1 MSYREKYLSAQI
13 SAAVVSGRLNVSN
26 SMTGNLAFSGRAADI
41 PIHYGTTDQWNS
53 QPDLV
58 GKKGHIYVYSD
69 FGETEIDGETVSV
82 PNIKIGDGNA
92 FLIDN
97 PFITASVDDIIN
109 THISDTNIHITADE
123 RDFWNEK
130 VRCYINPDN
139 PENVI
144 FTTD

>member
-1 MSYREKYLSAQI
+1 MGYREKFLSAQI
-13 SAAVVSGRLNVSN
+13 SAAVASGRLNVSN
-26 SMTGNLAFSGRAADI
+26 SMMGNLAFSGRVAGT

-53 QPDLV
+53 QPDLI

-69 FGETEIDGETVSV
+69 FGKTEIDGETVSV

-109 THISDTNIHITADE
+109 THISDTDIHITADE

-130 VRCYINPDN
+130 VRCYIDADN

>member
-1 MSYREKYLSAQI
+1 MTYREKFLAAQI
-13 SAAVVSGRLNVSN
+13 SAAAVSGRLNVSN
-26 SMTGNLAFSGRAADI
+26 RMSGNLSFSGRAADV
-41 PIHYGTTDQWNS
+41 PIHYGTTEYWNS

-58 GKKGHIYVYSD
+58 GKKSHIYVYSD
-69 FGETEIDGETVSV
+69 YAETEIDGEIVAV

-109 THISDTNIHITADE
+109 MHINDNDVHISAAE

-130 VRCYINPDN
+130 VRCYIDPEN

-144 FTTD
+144 FTNE

>member
-1 MSYREKYLSAQI
+1 MGYREKFLSAQI
-13 SAAVVSGRLNVSN
+13 SAAVASGRLNVSN
-26 SMTGNLAFSGRAADI
+26 SMMGNLAFSGRVAGT

-53 QPDLV
+53 QPDLI

-69 FGETEIDGETVSV
+69 FGETEIDGKKVAV

-109 THISDTNIHITADE
+109 THISDTDIHITADE

-130 VRCYINPDN
+130 VRCYIDPDN

-144 FTTD
+144 FTTN

>member
-1 MSYREKYLSAQI
+1 MGYREKFLSAQI
-13 SAAVVSGRLNVSN
+13 SAAAISGRLNVSN
-26 SMTGNLAFSGRAADI
+26 PMTGNLAFSGRVADA

-69 FGETEIDGETVSV
+69 FGETKINGEKVAV

-97 PFITASVDDIIN
+97 PFLTATVDDIIN
-109 THISDTNIHITADE
+109 LHITDTDVHISAEE

-130 VRCYINPDN
+130 VRCYIDPEN

>member
-1 MSYREKYLSAQI
+1 MGHREKFLSAQI
-13 SAAVVSGRLNVSN
+13 SAAAVSGRLNVSN
-26 SMTGNLAFSGRAADI
+26 PMTGNLAFSGRVTDA

-69 FGETEIDGETVSV
+69 FGETDIDGEKVIV

-97 PFITASVDDIIN
+97 PFLTATVDDIIN
-109 THISDTNIHITADE
+109 LHITDTDVHISAEE

-130 VRCYINPDN
+130 VRCYIDPEN

>member
-1 MSYREKYLSAQI
+1 MGYREKFLSAQI

-26 SMTGNLAFSGRAADI
+26 PMTGNLAFSGRAADV
-41 PIHYGTTDQWNS
+41 PIHYGTTNQWDS

-58 GKKGHIYVYSD
+58 GRKGHIYVYSD
-69 FGETEIDGETVSV
+69 FGETEINGEKVAV

-97 PFITASVDDIIN
+97 PFLTATVDDIIN
-109 THISDTNIHITADE
+109 LHITDTDAHISADE

-130 VRCYINPDN
+130 VRCYIDSEN

>member
-1 MSYREKYLSAQI
+1 MGYREKFLSAQI

-26 SMTGNLAFSGRAADI
+26 SMTGNLAFSGRAADA

-69 FGETEIDGETVSV
+69 FGETEINGEKVAV

-97 PFITASVDDIIN
+97 PFLTATVDDIIN
-109 THISDTNIHITADE
+109 LHITDTDVHISAEE

-130 VRCYINPDN
+130 VRCYIDPEN